1 MFLSYICKCPH
12 VFCISFIFYSIQW
25 DKISKNKR
33 NHNARHFLKLY
44 AVSTE
49 ENEESDKWEELQG
62 HMDCPRTFNKFL
74 NVDQPIQITDKY
86 KSSEE
91 EVEEQNSMEMQSV
104 LVPLANKDKLS
115 VKTQLFI
122 IIYILYTSLF
132 AF

>member
-1 MFLSYICKCPH
+1 
-12 VFCISFIFYSIQW
+12 
-25 DKISKNKR
+25 
-33 NHNARHFLKLY
+33 
-44 AVSTE
+44 
-49 ENEESDKWEELQG
+49 
-62 HMDCPRTFNKFL
+62 MDCPRTFNKFL